1 MDKSTD
7 NPFIMDKKLS
17 PNYPLNAALL
27 AFAISQL
34 INFLT
39 FYHKEKRW
47 DKKQL
52 FKSGGVPSSTTA
64 TVSALAMAVGFNE
77 GLHGPV
83 FACALILAIIVVH
96 NKTCE
101 EERQAQENEILLELP
116 PEHPLR
122 ASSTPREDYYQTGAH
137 IAAGFVLGIM
147 TAFVLSMIILSRAP
161 PEYWESKIREGN

>member
-1 MDKSTD
+1 MYKSTD
-7 NPFIMDKKLS
+7 NPFVDKKLS
-17 PNYPLNAALL
+17 PNYPLNAAFL

-34 INFLT
+34 IKFLT
-39 FYHKEKRW
+39 VYHKEKRW

-83 FACALILAIIVVH
+83 FTCACVLAILVVH
-96 NKTCE
+96 NKTCVA
-101 EERQAQENEILLELP
+101 ERQAQENEILLELP

-122 ASSTPREDYYQTGAH
+122 ASSTPREDYDQTGAH
-137 IAAGFVLGIM
+137 IALDLVLGMM
-147 TAFVLSMIILSRAP
+147 TAFVLSMIILFRAP
-161 PEYWESKIREGN
+161 PEYWEKQN